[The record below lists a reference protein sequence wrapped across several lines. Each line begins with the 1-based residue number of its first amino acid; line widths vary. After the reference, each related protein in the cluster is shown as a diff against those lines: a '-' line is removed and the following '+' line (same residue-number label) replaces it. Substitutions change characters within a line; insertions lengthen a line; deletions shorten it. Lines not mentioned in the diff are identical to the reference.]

1 LSVGGL
7 RKMSNLGEIESLIRA
22 RFTNGML
29 KADDLNE
36 LKGFIT
42 ALLIGERRK
51 KIVFLQEER
60 ERKIEE
66 DYKNM
71 TRL

>member
-1 LSVGGL
+1 
-7 RKMSNLGEIESLIRA
+7 MSNLGEIESLIRA